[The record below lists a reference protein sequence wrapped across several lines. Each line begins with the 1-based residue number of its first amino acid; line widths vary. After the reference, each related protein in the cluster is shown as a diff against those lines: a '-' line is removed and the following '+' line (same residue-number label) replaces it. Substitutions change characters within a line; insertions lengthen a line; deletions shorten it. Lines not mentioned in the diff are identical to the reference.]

1 MIYFLTALL
10 VSFLCT
16 MWLVRYH
23 HVHSH
28 LTHDHDLDGP
38 QKFHDTPVP
47 RIGGVGIALGLVA
60 AVFLAWLRD
69 QQGMSDMLM
78 LLVAA
83 SLAFGAGL
91 VEDVT
96 KRVSPMMRLLFAAGA
111 TVLSSMLVASA
122 TITRLDVFGLDW
134 LIAFPLVSVV
144 FTAFAVAGISNAVNI
159 IDGFNGLSSIVVC
172 TMLAS
177 LVYVSLSVG
186 DTFVLAMS
194 LSLLGAIVGFFVWN
208 YPSGHIFL
216 GDGGAYLIGFLVADL
231 SVILVGRHLSVSP
244 WYPVLLFM
252 YPLIETLFS
261 MYRRRLKKKPA
272 SVPDGVHLHSLLYRR
287 MIRWTIGFQH
297 ISAQERNAM
306 TSPYLWLLSS
316 MAVAPATVFFAS
328 TWVLLLFCAV
338 FVLSYVWIYYRLVRF
353 NAPEWLGIL
362 HQYRHRA
369 PSNVDSTPPE
379 EGFSELK

>member
-1 MIYFLTALL
+1 
-10 VSFLCT
+10 

-60 AVFLAWLRD
+60 AVSLAWLRD
-69 QQGMSDMLM
+69 QQGRSDMLM

-91 VEDVT
+91 VEDIT
-96 KRVSPMMRLLFAAGA
+96 KRVSPMMRLLFAACA

-122 TITRLDVFGLDW
+122 TITRLDIFGLDW
-134 LIAFPLVSVV
+134 LIAFPLVSVM

-328 TWVLLLFCAV
+328 TWVLLLFCVV

-353 NAPEWLGIL
+353 NAPEWLSVL

-369 PSNVDSTPPE
+369 PSSVDSTPPE
-379 EGFSELK
+379 EDFSKLK